1 MVQDEEQKIKQTIL
15 WQTGNIS

>member
-15 WQTGNIS
+15 WQTSNIS